1 MFTSFARRL
10 TSWYVV
16 AATVLVALVL
26 SAFAAL
32 ALAFYIRLINDGIDD
47 GARAATL
54 FASRAAARRDTF
66 VKAASE
72 FEVRDHHSGVRVVA
86 TQFPPLPPGD
96 RRGDRGAMVL
106 RPGEAPPGG
115 RRYER
120 PADRD
125 EHAIL
130 SVVDGQ
136 VIHADPRSL
145 RLGGSRFGFAVA
157 TLFGSHFVRVPF
169 LDGTIF
175 FAPDPQAV
183 ESATIVLLVGI
194 LLVSA
199 AAGCLAWFSGRYIT
213 SQALRPLYDVTA
225 ALQRF
230 AARDFTPQPIAVAGK
245 SDFDAV
251 ALAYNAAAAQV
262 AAAFAEREQAENQM
276 RQFVA
281 DAGHELRTPLTIV
294 LGYID
299 LLRRRVE
306 AGDERSRRI
315 FAAIG
320 SEGAR
325 MRTLIDN
332 LVLLARMEGSD
343 ERPVEPFRLAP
354 LIGEIVDARRIVA
367 PGVRFDL
374 HLDADATVIG
384 NRDEIHEAIAN
395 VVDNA
400 LKYAPGSPIRIKTS
414 AFDGNAIEVG
424 VTDYGPGILPEDRA
438 GIFERFYRGATRGD
452 VEGSGL
458 GLAIAKR
465 ALERAGGELLLV
477 DTSASG
483 TTFALRM
490 RTDGS
495 PTATA
500 QPRTTTA

>member
-1 MFTSFARRL
+1 
-10 TSWYVV
+10 
-16 AATVLVALVL
+16 
-26 SAFAAL
+26 
-32 ALAFYIRLINDGIDD
+32 
-47 GARAATL
+47 
-54 FASRAAARRDTF
+54 
-66 VKAASE
+66 
-72 FEVRDHHSGVRVVA
+72 
-86 TQFPPLPPGD
+86 
-96 RRGDRGAMVL
+96 
-106 RPGEAPPGG
+106 
-115 RRYER
+115 
-120 PADRD
+120 
-125 EHAIL
+125 
-130 SVVDGQ
+130 
-136 VIHADPRSL
+136 
-145 RLGGSRFGFAVA
+145 
-157 TLFGSHFVRVPF
+157 VRVPF